1 MNNNQTQI
9 NFTDPSKVT
18 GLTTNPGDLIIGGEI
33 GLTSLPVGGNGQI
46 LFIEH
51 GSPVWI
57 TPSND
62 SLGVHDDSKFSYLY
76 NENDLTI
83 NNKNRL
89 IFEKLNSSIL
99 VINESNEFKYEGG
112 DNINYLFN
120 IGIHYKSND
129 STFPYEIADFS
140 IYINSNEV
148 FSKKYGYNGLD
159 NIIEKIV
166 LKLATNDTISFY
178 INLSNTKQFTLKQSS
193 IIAITNI

>member
-1 MNNNQTQI
+1 VCSLKVNWLETNNQTQI

-18 GLTTNPGDLIIGGEI
+18 GLTTNPDDLIIGDEI

-99 VINESNEFKYEGG
+99 VINESNKLNRGG
-112 DNINYLFN
+112 DITTGHYGFGSVAIAGNADHVYL
-120 IGIHYKSND
+120 
-129 STFPYEIADFS
+129 TFGKWRIAAAENGTELKF
-140 IYINSNEV
+140 E
-148 FSKKYGYNGLD
+148 YNNATD
-159 NIIEKIV
+159 DAPANWQVAVPFIV
-166 LKLATNDTISFY
+166 C
-178 INLSNTKQFTLKQSS
+178 
-193 IIAITNI
+193 